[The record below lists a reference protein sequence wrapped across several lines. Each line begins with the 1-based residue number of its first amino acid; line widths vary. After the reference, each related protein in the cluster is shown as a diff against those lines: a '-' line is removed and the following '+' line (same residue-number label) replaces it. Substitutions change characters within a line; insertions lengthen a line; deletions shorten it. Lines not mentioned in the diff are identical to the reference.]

1 MKKIK
6 TVLSIFMSFV
16 LTILLV
22 SCGSTTRSKVETNS
36 SSNTKSISEEAVNVS
51 ESESKDS
58 NKSESE
64 SASISGQLK
73 VHFIDVGQADCI
85 LLQQGN
91 ENMLI
96 DAGNNDDEQTI
107 KNYLQNV
114 GVNEFKYVIGT
125 HPHEDHIGSMDYI
138 MNSFKV
144 GKIYFPKATAT
155 TKTFENLFN
164 AVKNKGMQFTQPTPG
179 ETFNLGQAKCT
190 ILAPNGTK
198 YEDLNNYS
206 IVLKV
211 EFGNNSFL
219 FTGDAEDISEKEM
232 LSKGYDLKADVLK
245 VGHHGSDSSTTR
257 EFLNAVNPKY
267 AVISVGKGNDY
278 GHPTADTIQ
287 KLHAKGIDIFRTDES
302 GTIVAASDG
311 TNITFNTNPSTT
323 TVGGTAPVNNE
334 SNFSNSSTASVVDN
348 NSNVQTT
355 QDNNTTVWVSKNSGK
370 IYHFDK
376 SCSGMNN
383 PVQMTLEEAQGKGLR
398 ACKKCAK

>member
-1 MKKIK
+1 MNKIK
-6 TVLSIFMSFV
+6 RLLSFFISFA
-16 LTILLV
+16 LTFLLI
-22 SCGSTTRSKVETNS
+22 SCGNATNSKVEASSLLNSKNTSVETVSKSGTESTN
-36 SSNTKSISEEAVNVS
+36 VN
-51 ESESKDS
+51 
-58 NKSESE
+58 
-64 SASISGQLK
+64 GQLK
-73 VHFIDVGQADCI
+73 VHYIDVGQADCI

-96 DAGNNDDEQTI
+96 DAGNNDDEHTI
-107 KNYLQNV
+107 KNYLQSI

-144 GKIYFPKATAT
+144 GNIYFPKATAT
-155 TKTFENLFN
+155 TKTFENLVN
-164 AVKNKGMQFTQPTPG
+164 AVKNKGMQFTVPIPG

-190 ILAPNGTK
+190 ILAPNNSI

-206 IVLKV
+206 VVVKV

-232 LSKGYDLKADVLK
+232 MAKGYNLKADVLK

-278 GHPTADTIQ
+278 GHPTVDTVQ
-287 KLHAKGIDIFRTDES
+287 KLHAKGINIYRTDES
-302 GTIVAASDG
+302 GTIVATSDG
-311 TNITFNTNPSTT
+311 TNITFNNNPSST
-323 TVGGTAPVNNE
+323 TVGGSAITINKNQSNSLNNTE
-334 SNFSNSSTASVVDN
+334 SNNVSSYQN
-348 NSNVQTT
+348 T
-355 QDNNTTVWVSKNSGK
+355 QDKGTTVWVSKNGGK

-376 SCSGMNN
+376 GCSGMKN
-383 PVQMTLEEAQGKGLR
+383 PIQMTVDEAQKKGLR
-398 ACKKCAK
+398 PCKKCAN

>member
-1 MKKIK
+1 MKINKKIF
-6 TVLSIFMSFV
+6 SFFMSFA
-16 LTILLV
+16 LSILLI
-22 SCGSTTRSKVETNS
+22 SCGNTTNSKAESSSSLNTNDTSVETVSNS
-36 SSNTKSISEEAVNVS
+36 DTESTDVN
-51 ESESKDS
+51 
-58 NKSESE
+58 
-64 SASISGQLK
+64 GQLK

-107 KNYLQNV
+107 KNYLQSV
-114 GVNEFKYVIGT
+114 GVNEFKYVLGT
-125 HPHEDHIGSMDYI
+125 HPHEDHIGSMDYV

-155 TKTFENLFN
+155 TKTFENLVN
-164 AVKNKGMQFTQPTPG
+164 AVKSKGMQFTIPTSG

-190 ILAPNGTK
+190 ILAPNGQS

-206 IVLKV
+206 IVIKV

-232 LSKGYDLKADVLK
+232 MDKGFNLKADVLK

-278 GHPTADTIQ
+278 GHPATDTIQ
-287 KLHAKGIDIFRTDES
+287 KLHAKGINIYRTDES
-302 GTIVAASDG
+302 GTVVATSDG

-323 TVGGTAPVNNE
+323 TAGNSAITTNNGGKVSNN
-334 SNFSNSSTASVVDN
+334 TASN
-348 NSNVQTT
+348 NISSIQGT
-355 QDNNTTVWVSKNSGK
+355 QDKGTTVWVSKNNGK
-370 IYHFDK
+370 VYHFDQG
-376 SCSGMNN
+376 CSGMKN
-383 PVQMTLEEAQGKGLR
+383 PIQMTLEEAQEKGLR
-398 ACKKCAK
+398 ECQKCIK

>member
-1 MKKIK
+1 MRRILSFFISFA
-6 TVLSIFMSFV
+6 LSI
-16 LTILLV
+16 LLI
-22 SCGSTTRSKVETNS
+22 SCGNTTNSKAEASNSLNAENTSVETISNS
-36 SSNTKSISEEAVNVS
+36 GTESITVN
-51 ESESKDS
+51 
-58 NKSESE
+58 
-64 SASISGQLK
+64 GQLK

-107 KNYLQNV
+107 KNYLQSI

-144 GKIYFPKATAT
+144 GKIYFPKASAT
-155 TKTFENLFN
+155 TKTFENLVN
-164 AVKNKGMQFTQPTPG
+164 SVKNKGMQFSVPTPG

-190 ILAPNGTK
+190 ILAPNNSN

-206 IVLKV
+206 IVVKV

-232 LSKGYDLKADVLK
+232 MAKGYNLKADVLK
-245 VGHHGSDSSTTR
+245 VGHHGSNSSTTR

-278 GHPTADTIQ
+278 GHPATDTIQ
-287 KLHAKGIDIFRTDES
+287 KLHAKGINIYRTDES
-302 GTIVAASDG
+302 GTIVATSDG

-323 TVGGTAPVNNE
+323 TVGETAPESNKNSISNSTSSTVNN
-334 SNFSNSSTASVVDN
+334 NSDIQAS
-348 NSNVQTT
+348 
-355 QDNNTTVWVSKNSGK
+355 QDKTTTVWVSKNNGK
-370 IYHFDK
+370 VYHFDQG
-376 SCSGMNN
+376 CSSMKN
-383 PVQMTLEEAQGKGLR
+383 PIQMTLQEAQENGLNP
-398 ACKKCAK
+398 CKKCRK

>member
-1 MKKIK
+1 MNRIK
-6 TVLSIFMSFV
+6 RVLSIFISFA
-16 LTILLV
+16 LTILLI
-22 SCGSTTRSKVETNS
+22 SCDNTTNSKAEASSSLNTKDTSVETVSNS
-36 SSNTKSISEEAVNVS
+36 DTESTDVN
-51 ESESKDS
+51 
-58 NKSESE
+58 
-64 SASISGQLK
+64 GQLK

-107 KNYLQNV
+107 KNYLQSV
-114 GVNEFKYVIGT
+114 GINEFKYIIGT
-125 HPHEDHIGSMDYI
+125 HTHEDHIGSMDYI

-155 TKTFENLFN
+155 TKTFENLVN
-164 AVKNKGMQFTQPTPG
+164 AVKNKGMQFAVPTPG

-206 IVLKV
+206 IVVKV

-232 LSKGYDLKADVLK
+232 MDKGFDLKADVLK

-278 GHPTADTIQ
+278 GHPETDTIQ
-287 KLHAKGIDIFRTDES
+287 KLHAKGINIYRTDES
-302 GTIVAASDG
+302 GTVVATSDG

-323 TVGGTAPVNNE
+323 TVGGTAPANNKNSISNSTSSIVNN
-334 SNFSNSSTASVVDN
+334 NSD
-348 NSNVQTT
+348 VQAI
-355 QDNNTTVWVSKNSGK
+355 QDKTTTVWVSKNNGK
-370 IYHFDK
+370 VYHFDQG
-376 SCSGMNN
+376 CSGMKN